1 MRPVSEVMTRH
12 VQIIS
17 PQSSLQEAA
26 RLMDRFNVGALPVCH
41 AGKLQG
47 MITDRDITV
56 RAIAHGMN
64 PAKTRVAE
72 VMSEHTRWCHEHQ
85 SIDEV
90 LRQMRE
96 VQIRRVPVLSHAGVI
111 VGIVSLGDLATKE
124 PGGSQGLLRDI
135 SSPSEPDLS
144 SLYVSRM

>member
-12 VQIIS
+12 VQVIS

-26 RLMDRFNVGALPVCH
+26 RLMDRFNVGALPVCQ

-47 MITDRDITV
+47 LITDRDITV

-64 PAKTRVAE
+64 PLRTRVSE
-72 VMSEHTRWCHEHQ
+72 VMTEHTRWCREDQ
-85 SIDEV
+85 PIDEV
-90 LRQMRE
+90 LRQMRD
-96 VQIRRVPVLSHAGVI
+96 VQIRRVPVLNQMGVV

-135 SSPSEPDLS
+135 SLPSEPDLS
-144 SLYVSRM
+144 SLYVSRL

>member
-26 RLMDRFNVGALPVCH
+26 RLMDRFNVGALPVSQS
-41 AGKLQG
+41 GRLLG

-64 PAKTRVAE
+64 PLRTKVSE
-72 VMSEHTRWCHEHQ
+72 VMTEHTRWCHEHQ
-85 SIDEV
+85 TVDEV

-96 VQIRRVPVLSHAGVI
+96 VQIRRVPVLNDMGVI
-111 VGIVSLGDLATKE
+111 IGIVSLGDLATKD

-144 SLYVSRM
+144 SLYVSRL

>member
-1 MRPVSEVMTRH
+1 MRAVSEVMTRH

-26 RLMDRFNVGALPVCH
+26 RLMDRFNIGALPVCQ

-64 PAKTRVAE
+64 PMRTRVCE

-85 SIDEV
+85 AIDDV
-90 LRQMRE
+90 LKQMRD
-96 VQIRRVPVLSHAGVI
+96 VQIRRIPVLNDTGVV